1 MNVAAQLLAAE
12 EGIDASPAS
21 SRVHAGGGAWVT
33 LHAARLQASTS
44 MPATIAVTVD
54 PITLAD
60 RVDVFSGATGL
71 TTRGCLNLNG
81 DNAIWFFNFSIPG
94 DVVEIR
100 NTGGPPL
107 RLDQNGD

>member
-60 RVDVFSGATGL
+60 RVDVFSRATRINL
-71 TTRGCLNLNG
+71 TRMPEPQRRQRHMVLQLLATR
-81 DNAIWFFNFSIPG
+81 
-94 DVVEIR
+94 
-100 NTGGPPL
+100 
-107 RLDQNGD
+107 